1 MSLTRRRRSG
11 RVNRQGLLTILFTD
25 LEGST
30 AMTQRLG
37 DARAQEV
44 VRAHN
49 TIVRREVSAR
59 GGTEVKHTGDGIMA
73 TFPSAARA
81 VAAAVAMQKATRT
94 YNDAH
99 PETAFNIAIG
109 LNAGEPVAEDA
120 DVFGSAVQMAARTCA
135 QAHGGQILATNVV
148 RELVFG
154 KGALFADTGAAELK
168 GFGEAIHLFEVG
180 VGAEGIDEGDW
191 SEGGIDFRWFA
202 AGAAALAVVIAAGIT
217 TFMLTR
223 SGGGAANLAGVP
235 STEVRFQTKVTTGLK
250 VLGGDCATTDLTLE
264 GLTSGPVTGGFNG
277 LLDATSHVAQPIA
290 ENCQSVIVISVGR
303 IVAGGDAIA
312 FADFLRARPRVGKF
326 DTANPIAAPAA
337 LEGTDLWIVTGG
349 EGRYAGATGD
359 GRCEIAGLSLQGINA
374 TSDLNCVLN
383 VNVSGSPAAI
393 SLRAESGLREI
404 AAGVSQAAPSQTEV
418 FIIYRNNTAA
428 PLTGLSAGLGA
439 SAGARLTAAP
449 VGQVLQ
455 PVSDRTRWA
464 LPDLAAGE
472 VGRLRLNM
480 RVLSTDSTTL
490 TLTPDISADGLA
502 QPARSAAVSIAV
514 VK

>member
-1 MSLTRRRRSG
+1 MTLTKRRRSG

-49 TIVRREVSAR
+49 TIVRREVLAR

-81 VAAAVAMQKATRT
+81 VAAAVAMQHGTRA

-135 QAHGGQILATNVV
+135 QARGGQILATNVV

-154 KGALFADTGAAELK
+154 KGALFADTGASELK
-168 GFGEAIHLFEVG
+168 GFGEAVHLFEVG

-191 SEGGIDFRWFA
+191 SERGIDFRWFA
-202 AGAAALAVVIAAGIT
+202 AGAAALALVATAGIAA
-217 TFMLTR
+217 FVLTR
-223 SGGGAANLAGVP
+223 SGGGAARVAGVP
-235 STEVRFQTKVTTGLK
+235 STEIHIQAKLTTVLK
-250 VLGGDCATTDLTLE
+250 VLGGDCATTDFTLGGLSTGTVSGGINGTLTGE
-264 GLTSGPVTGGFNG
+264 STITQPV
-277 LLDATSHVAQPIA
+277 A
-290 ENCQSVIVISVGR
+290 ESCQSVIVISTGHL
-303 IVAGGDAIA
+303 VAGADALD

-326 DTANPIAAPAA
+326 DTANPAAAPAA

-349 EGRYAGATGD
+349 KGRYAGATGD

-383 VNVSGSPAAI
+383 LALGSAPASV
-393 SLRAESGLREI
+393 SLRAESGFHEI

-418 FIIYRNNTAA
+418 FLIYRNNTDA

-439 SAGARLTAAP
+439 PAGARLTAAP

-455 PVSDRTRWA
+455 PVSDGTRWP

-472 VGRLRLNM
+472 VGRLRLSL
-480 RVLSTDSTTL
+480 RVLSADGAEL
-490 TLTPDISADGLA
+490 VLAPDISADGLTH
-502 QPARSAAVSIAV
+502 PARSASVTIAV